1 MRTRDEVHQ
10 VCDGVCHATWSNP
23 SSPASEILIT
33 PGKIIRK
40 IYTLMTAFRWVATTR
55 ESSSL
60 LTCWLSIIT
69 ISNKEFANLDQIFIL
84 EMNLWGVIFYHYLD
98 VMLDL
103 FDLVLKILIIKIIWV
118 SLCEMVFPRTEIIDN
133 FICNSKKWKSHIMQS
148 RPEREKTSRSRSDRN
163 EPFILLNTTE
173 WDYVIL
179 WDHN

>member
-10 VCDGVCHATWSNP
+10 VCDGLGHATWSNP

-69 ISNKEFANLDQIFIL
+69 IWNEEFANLDQIFIL
-84 EMNLWGVIFYHYLD
+84 EMNFRGIIFYHYLD

-118 SLCEMVFPRTEIIDN
+118 RLCEMVFPIDN
-133 FICNSKKWKSHIMQS
+133 LFFNLKSENLVMEGRQ
-148 RPEREKTSRSRSDRN
+148 EASRSRSDRN
-163 EPFILLNTTE
+163 GPFIWLNTTE
-173 WDYVIL
+173 RDYVIL
-179 WDHN
+179 LGW

>member
-10 VCDGVCHATWSNP
+10 VCDGLCHATWSNP
-23 SSPASEILIT
+23 SSPASEILILT
-33 PGKIIRK
+33 AAGDSKSRKIIRK

-69 ISNKEFANLDQIFIL
+69 ISNEEFANLDQIFIL
-84 EMNLWGVIFYHYLD
+84 EMNSRGVIFYHYLD

-118 SLCEMVFPRTEIIDN
+118 RLCEMVFPILFFN
-133 FICNSKKWKSHIMQS
+133 LKSENLVMEGRQ
-148 RPEREKTSRSRSDRN
+148 EASRSRSDRN
-163 EPFILLNTTE
+163 GPFIWLNTTE
-173 WDYVIL
+173 RDYVIL
-179 WDHN
+179 LGW

>member
-1 MRTRDEVHQ
+1 MRTLDEVHQ
-10 VCDGVCHATWSNP
+10 FCDGLCHATWSNP

-33 PGKIIRK
+33 QPQQRADHAKLSGRF
-40 IYTLMTAFRWVATTR
+40 TRLMTAFRWVATTR

-69 ISNKEFANLDQIFIL
+69 IWNEEFANLDQIFIL
-84 EMNLWGVIFYHYLD
+84 EMNFRGVIFYHYLD

-133 FICNSKKWKSHIMQS
+133 FIFNSKKVKIFGWDADKGEEASGSSQWQ
-148 RPEREKTSRSRSDRN
+148 
-163 EPFILLNTTE
+163 E
-173 WDYVIL
+173 WGHL
-179 WDHN
+179 SL